1 MSETDTIRVRAP
13 MPRIQKVVACD
24 GLRIG
29 VTWERGVRKGTTTVV
44 DLAPLI
50 GARKIL
56 APLRDRGALFESVH
70 IVEGGAA
77 IAWGDDDQIDLAAT
91 TIESYA
97 NGSMTPT
104 DFPGSLASADFP

>member
-1 MSETDTIRVRAP
+1 MSETETISVGAP
-13 MPRIQKVVACD
+13 MPRIQKVIACD

-29 VTWERGVRKGTTTVV
+29 VTWDRGVRKGTTTVV

-50 GARKIL
+50 CARKIF

-77 IAWGDDDQIDLAAT
+77 VAWGDDDQIDLAAT
-91 TIESYA
+91 TIEYYSD
-97 NGSMTPT
+97 GSTASVGPI
-104 DFPGSLASADFP
+104 GSLASA

>member
-1 MSETDTIRVRAP
+1 MSETDTIRVGAP

-24 GLRIG
+24 GFRIG

-70 IVEGGAA
+70 VVEDGAA
-77 IAWGDDDQIDLAAT
+77 IAWGDDDQIELAAT
-91 TIESYA
+91 TVESYA
-97 NGSMTPT
+97 NDCTTPV
-104 DFPGSLASADFP
+104 DLPGSLESA